1 MEGWWG
7 SSVALGAFNAV
18 ADRVATRTQ
27 ARLQDGTGLDLTDSE
42 LVELR
47 NCYLEHMALQTRS
60 ETLWRLEKSDP
71 RGELVFSVLRAV
83 YYVVTFAAACVI
95 LYRFA

>member
-1 MEGWWG
+1 
-7 SSVALGAFNAV
+7 
-18 ADRVATRTQ
+18 
-27 ARLQDGTGLDLTDSE
+27 
-42 LVELR
+42 
-47 NCYLEHMALQTRS
+47 MALQTRS